1 MAIQVKLMNRF
12 LQYPRVWL
20 RLQDCEGS
28 SVPPW
33 YNAHLVT
40 DQYPGGRIARLKST
54 FLLVTL
60 CWSIHLTVAMVS
72 RKL

>member
-1 MAIQVKLMNRF
+1 LTIAIQVQLMNRF

-28 SVPPW
+28 SVPSW

-40 DQYPGGRIARLKST
+40 NQYLGGRVARLKST
-54 FLLVTL
+54 FFACHTLVHISD
-60 CWSIHLTVAMVS
+60 CRGGA
-72 RKL
+72 